1 MSALPDVQ
9 QVDVDVAQ
17 GQITLR
23 APETSRPL
31 VVEKLRSMG
40 YPETGT
46 AQGLGAAVAGAKSFI
61 SGAICRLA

>member
-1 MSALPDVQ
+1 M
-9 QVDVDVAQ
+9 AQ
-17 GQITLR
+17 GQITLH

-46 AQGLGAAVAGAKSFI
+46 AQGLGAAVAGAKSFVSCNI
-61 SGAICRLA
+61 GRLA